1 MNFPSYSPALQQEIL
16 NYYRRYYQRFGLKN
30 HEFMARQRLQ
40 EEAVESNRIKKLQQ
54 AANCIFAPRQRH
66 FIIGAGTGGL
76 AVVLAREYGC
86 QVGGVEPDRRQL
98 SIIRQKCRATAINPA
113 NFKLAYGERLGA
125 ADNQF
130 DFIHCFA
137 VLEHVRHVGQCID
150 EMIRVLKPGGFI
162 FINTP
167 NYNYP
172 YEGHYKVLAPTFLPK
187 ITIFIWL
194 ALLGRNIKPLS
205 DINFLTPLKID
216 RLLLKKNVNWHRF
229 YHGHAGPFPQQTIR
243 GAIVQFLLQQLTSKA
258 GIHPQQE
265 IIVRKL

>member
-1 MNFPSYSPALQQEIL
+1 
-16 NYYRRYYQRFGLKN
+16 
-30 HEFMARQRLQ
+30 MARQRLQ
-40 EEAVESNRIKKLQQ
+40 EEAVESNRVKMLQQ
-54 AANCIFAPRQRH
+54 DVNCIFAPRRRH

-86 QVGGVEPDRRQL
+86 WVGGVEPDRRQL
-98 SIIRQKCRATAINPA
+98 SIIRQKCRAAAINPA
-113 NFKLAYGERLGA
+113 NFKPEHGERLSA
-125 ADNQF
+125 TDNQF
-130 DFIHCFA
+130 DFVHCFA

-187 ITIFIWL
+187 ITTFIWL
-194 ALLGRNIKPLS
+194 VLLGRNINLLS
-205 DINFLTPLKID
+205 DINFLTLLKID
-216 RLLLKKNVNWHRF
+216 RLLLRKNVSWHRL
-229 YHGHAGPFPQQTIR
+229 YHSHAGLFPERTIR
-243 GAIVQFLLQQLTSKA
+243 GAIVQFFLQQLTSKT